1 MKEQIKQVKEF
12 NKAFGIKDVSPRLR
26 YRLIKEELIE
36 YFEASYIE
44 YFDESY
50 IDNIEDDSLNL
61 DIDKVEQADAI
72 GDMLYLVFGAVID
85 AGLEDKIDAIFD
97 EIHRSNMSK
106 LENGKPIYRE
116 DGKVEK
122 GKDYFK
128 PNIKAILDK

>member
-1 MKEQIKQVKEF
+1 MKEQIRQVKEF

-26 YRLIKEELIE
+26 YRMIKEELIE
-36 YFEASYIE
+36 YFEASYT
-44 YFDESY
+44 
-50 IDNIEDDSLNL
+50 DSTRDGSLYL

-85 AGLEDKIDAIFD
+85 AGLEDKIEAIFD

-106 LENGKPIYRE
+106 LEDGKPIYRE
-116 DGKVEK
+116 DGKVMK

-128 PNIKAILDK
+128 PNIKKILEL